1 MKKVKIF
8 LIIGLITLLNSNFTM
23 GQIGKKI
30 GNNPFLKDRSAVL
43 ELESTSKGFLPPRL
57 TIEKKN
63 SISNPATGLLVYCTD
78 NISYGE
84 LQYYDGTKWVNM
96 MGFVSPVLDVIS
108 ITSSSATALTV
119 QSSVTN
125 EGTYSVTSRGF
136 VIALDSINPPD
147 TSNKLIESSK
157 LAGTGTFSSTITN
170 LVSGTTLNIRAYAS
184 VNTGTLTYTAYS
196 SIMKFPV
203 PGVNATITSPTGKV
217 WMDRNLG
224 ANNTPTAFDDYQ
236 NYGNLYQWGRGS
248 DGHQV
253 VSFNDKTIA
262 NPNSNTTSTKY
273 TSGSSTRFIIGGT
286 GTFIFDWR
294 VSSNNFLWDGVNSI
308 NNPCPNGFRLPTNTE
323 ANAEANLIMANSN
336 TNKRIAA
343 FALLKLT
350 ASGYRYVEVGQFIE
364 TGVTGRY
371 WTSTTGGTYVPGN
384 GIPGQGPGVYHFFI
398 SSSSA
403 GTSNQTTRAS
413 GFSVRCIQD

>member
-1 MKKVKIF
+1 MKKVKIV

-43 ELESTSKGFLPPRL
+43 ELESTSKGFLPPRMK
-57 TIEKKN
+57 ISERDD
-63 SISNPATGLLVYCTD
+63 ISNPATGLLVYCTD

-96 MGFVSPVLDVIS
+96 MGFVSPVLNVIS
-108 ITSSSATALTV
+108 ITSSSTTALTV

-196 SIMKFPV
+196 SRRKFTV
-203 PGVNATITSPTGKV
+203 PGENATITSPTGKV

-224 ANNTPTAFDDYQ
+224 ATRVAQDSTDHFA
-236 NYGNLYQWGRGS
+236 YGHLYQWGRGP

-253 VSFNDKTIA
+253 VSFSSKTTAATNINISTTKA
-262 NPNSNTTSTKY
+262 NSGSTKFIY
-273 TSGSSTRFIIGGT
+273 GSTIY
-286 GTFIFDWR
+286 DWR
-294 VSSNNFLWDGVNSI
+294 VNLDISLWDGVNSI
-308 NNPCPNGFRLPTNTE
+308 NNPCPIGFRLPTKNE
-323 ANAEANLIMANSN
+323 AMSELQLIKTYTRRA
-336 TNKRIAA
+336 IGA
-343 FALLKLT
+343 FTILKLPL
-350 ASGYRYVEVGQFIE
+350 AGYRLSSDANFYE
-364 TGVTGRY
+364 TGQKGRY
-371 WTSTTGGTYVPGN
+371 WTSTYGGPYLSSTGAFQFYIFPDNNTTEVSD
-384 GIPGQGPGVYHFFI
+384 Q
-398 SSSSA
+398 
-403 GTSNQTTRAS
+403 SNRAS